1 MLSSNTFSLLARA
14 VARDI
19 KEGKGSR
26 CNPVDKDLASLTV
39 VQPPQITAAEDSREE
54 QPVEG
59 KKKRRRRRKSHS
71 RKRSTAE
78 VPSQESAAVT
88 MDQSLRREVTVEA
101 HGRVEVREVGAVASA
116 AEHTDQISIGAAPTA
131 LISLPLNAS
140 RPVSNAHETVPQRLS
155 ITAKQSMVPT
165 GLPSYATSAAPGAEI
180 QPPSVLSSNASTEQE
195 KQPQGS
201 VSDESRL
208 APKVSARKV
217 SVVSR
222 MIRGSRST
230 TEGLKSQS
238 PAAPRF
244 SSLAKEDGAT
254 STARWPEEDSEM
266 GSSSGSRT
274 GDKYTQTGDVIV
286 YPRRSPFERRRPEV
300 TKFVSPDESLN
311 DILYD
316 RGVTSPPTT
325 ASWSSSYPARSREAS
340 MSEGPAT
347 TSRFVRKKAA
357 GKERDSDSIRDMS
370 GSESIISFK
379 QLAVKQEKSDIPA
392 LPEKKPM
399 QKCPAPR
406 RDTDVVDMVKDSLME
421 NATARSGEGCQ
432 YFECQTGSITSPKVA
447 LNKPKPTCHEVG
459 ANVQAGVEVGE
470 VEEFYEEVA
479 EEGLNDSR
487 RLSTGSSSREC
498 LNISRLAAV
507 SDEHAEKD
515 GQQGTDV
522 LKGNKK
528 NCKMYFR
535 RERQGDLVS
544 FTGQVNPSDATN
556 KALPT
561 SVTGE
566 EPNSRN
572 TLPDIVSHTETS
584 NKYSRR
590 KEEHGKL
597 DEGSSTSRMTS
608 GQHGETNPPANT
620 VVPPSSQSACV
631 KCTRKSSKN
640 VGEALEIPGKC
651 GKNKNART
659 SASKSAPHEFRFE
672 QQADTLLEV
681 QPYSVAKE
689 LFGCICDGFQG
700 YSPSEFLYSPP
711 SSTFQFGEAAI
722 SSPNW
727 SNTTTPGTTQVFAGP
742 WPLLDPQ
749 STTSR
754 PNTESRRDN
763 QGTQIPHAAFR
774 NLNFQ
779 AVMKDRAMP
788 LSGYENVSIRAEKA
802 VANESRSKDSRSK
815 GTLNDFATGTTR
827 HGAQRD
833 ATSRRYISIDQTQH
847 LLIETD
853 DFTERTP
860 QASRKDST
868 TSVASG
874 RLQISR
880 KASTASID
888 AGISQTLR
896 KDSTASIQMGIPH
909 ASRKPST
916 ASVDFARLQTGSKSG
931 TRKTTSTEQETPC
944 STSRLR
950 CGQSSPAR
958 RCQSHKCHHGGRHS
972 CAGHSHCRT
981 AKGLDKLPSPPEEP
995 ITSVDWNDAALV
1007 RLEQLLREEN
1017 RLLRQEKQ
1025 RREGQLRLRSLL
1037 EERDQL
1043 LSTLGCP
1050 TEDGQETQNALRGQA
1065 NAVSK
1070 ALAALDLTS
1079 GSPACRPNSQRG
1091 AKGVGPIRD
1100 DNLQDKT
1107 ACSARN
1113 KSGAPT
1119 QAGTSSDSSPGKA
1132 AQRLQGSSR
1141 NSKRGKP

>member
-1 MLSSNTFSLLARA
+1 MPR
-14 VARDI
+14 
-19 KEGKGSR
+19 
-26 CNPVDKDLASLTV
+26 PVDKDLASLTV

-54 QPVEG
+54 LPVEG
-59 KKKRRRRRKSHS
+59 KKKRQPRRKSHS

-88 MDQSLRREVTVEA
+88 ADQSPRREVTVEA
-101 HGRVEVREVGAVASA
+101 RGREEEHEVGAVASA
-116 AEHTDQISIGAAPTA
+116 AEHTEQISIGAAPTA
-131 LISLPLNAS
+131 VISLPLNAS

-155 ITAKQSMVPT
+155 TTAKQSMVPT
-165 GLPSYATSAAPGAEI
+165 WHPSYTTSAAPGAEI
-180 QPPSVLSSNASTEQE
+180 QPPSVSSSNASTEQE
-195 KQPQGS
+195 KQRQGS
-201 VSDESRL
+201 VSDGSRL

-217 SVVSR
+217 SVESR

-238 PAAPRF
+238 PATPRF
-244 SSLAKEDGAT
+244 SSLAKKDGAT
-254 STARWPEEDSEM
+254 STTRWPEEDSEM
-266 GSSSGSRT
+266 GSSSGSST

-286 YPRRSPFERRRPEV
+286 YPRRSPFDSRRPEV
-300 TKFVSPDESLN
+300 TKFVSPDESLS

-316 RGVTSPPTT
+316 RGVTSPSPTT

-347 TSRFVRKKAA
+347 TSRFIRKKAA

-379 QLAVKQEKSDIPA
+379 QPAVKQEKSDIPA

-421 NATARSGEGCQ
+421 NATARSGEGCHYVERQ
-432 YFECQTGSITSPKVA
+432 IGSITSPKVA
-447 LNKPKPTCHEVG
+447 LNIRKPTCHEVG

-479 EEGLNDSR
+479 EEVLNDSR
-487 RLSTGSSSREC
+487 RLSTGSSSRER
-498 LNISRLAAV
+498 LNISKLAAV

-528 NCKMYFR
+528 NCKKYFR

-544 FTGQVNPSDATN
+544 FTGQVNASDATN
-556 KALPT
+556 KTLPT

-572 TLPDIVSHTETS
+572 TLPDMVSHTETS
-584 NKYSRR
+584 NEHSRR

-608 GQHGETNPPANT
+608 GQHGETPANT

-631 KCTRKSSKN
+631 QCTRKSSKN
-640 VGEALEIPGKC
+640 VGEALEIPGNC
-651 GKNKNART
+651 GKNRNAET

-681 QPYSVAKE
+681 QPYSVAKRP
-689 LFGCICDGFQG
+689 FGCICDGFQG

-711 SSTFQFGEAAI
+711 SSPFQFGEAAI
-722 SSPNW
+722 SSPKW
-727 SNTTTPGTTQVFAGP
+727 SNTPIPGTTQVFAGP

-763 QGTQIPHAAFR
+763 QGTQIPRAAWFR

-788 LSGYENVSIRAEKA
+788 LAGYENVCIRAEKA

-833 ATSRRYISIDQTQH
+833 ATSRRSISRDPKQH

-868 TSVASG
+868 ASVASG

-888 AGISQTLR
+888 AGISQALR
-896 KDSTASIQMGIPH
+896 KDSTASIQMGIPY

-916 ASVDFARLQTGSKSG
+916 ASVDFARLQTGSKSS

-958 RCQSHKCHHGGRHS
+958 RCQSRKCHHGGRHS
-972 CAGHSHCRT
+972 CGGHSHCRT
-981 AKGLDKLPSPPEEP
+981 AKGLDNPPSAPEEP
-995 ITSVDWNDAALV
+995 MTTVDGNDAALV

-1043 LSTLGCP
+1043 LSALRGP
-1050 TEDGQETQNALRGQA
+1050 TEDGQEAQNALRDQA

-1079 GSPACRPNSQRG
+1079 GSPACRPYSQRG